1 MGRYIA
7 LLSMALALGSA
18 SVTAHAEASK
28 CQLRQVVELPVTM
41 AGMAPTVPVKINGKE
56 TRLMADSGAFYS
68 ILPESAPE
76 AFGMQTRMAPFGFYI
91 KGVNGTAQA
100 TIARAKDFEFAG
112 VPLKDIDF
120 LVAGRD
126 LTPGVSGVLGQNVLG
141 IGDVE
146 YDLANGAIRLFKPK
160 DCGKTALTY
169 WTHGK
174 APSILPIG
182 EFSPTQAR
190 TTSTAWVN
198 GKQIKVIFDT
208 GASYSVLKRSAAE
221 KVGIRISAD
230 DVDPGGLFNGFG
242 KRLIESWISPV
253 EQFAIGDEQ
262 VLHTRL
268 RVGDID
274 LQDSDMLLG
283 ADFFLSHRVYVA
295 NSQRKLYFTYNGGPV
310 FKLTRNEDAPKP
322 TSRPETAETLDAEG
336 YGRRAAASMA
346 RQDFAGAEAD
356 YGRAIGLD
364 PRKVSLLIDRAKAR
378 LSLGR
383 PVLALEDLSTAI
395 SLDPKNAEAM
405 LLKGQIYL
413 FEGDKAKARS
423 NFELAIA
430 AAPDNAGVRRAIAQ
444 YYEHARDYPAAIA
457 QLDAW
462 FVRFPKND
470 RQAEVRNERCW
481 LQSMEGTNL
490 ARALE
495 DCNLAL
501 KLGRN
506 NSAFLDSRGMVNLRL
521 GNLDAAIADYDAAIK
536 LQPKQAWSLYG
547 RGLAKQK
554 KGLMAE
560 GAADI
565 AAGLELKSDIKATAR
580 EVGLIDETGALK
592 LTAH

>member
-1 MGRYIA
+1 MARIA
-7 LLSMALALGSA
+7 AALALGLG
-18 SVTAHAEASK
+18 VTTARAETSK
-28 CQLRQVVELPVTM
+28 CQLRMVVELPVTM
-41 AGMAPTVPVKINGKE
+41 SGMAPTVPVKINGKE
-56 TRLMADSGAFYS
+56 TRLLADSGAFYS
-68 ILPESAPE
+68 ILPESAPA
-76 AFGMQTRMAPFGFYI
+76 AFGMETRMGPLGFYVT
-91 KGVNGTAQA
+91 GTNGSAQA
-100 TIARAKDFEFAG
+100 TIARAKDFEFAE
-112 VPLKDIDF
+112 VPLKNIDF
-120 LVAGRD
+120 VIAGRD
-126 LTPGVSGVLGQNVLG
+126 LMPGISGLLGQNVLG

-160 DCGKTALTY
+160 DCGKAALSY

-174 APSILPIG
+174 VPSILPIG
-182 EFSPTQAR
+182 EFTPLRPR
-190 TTSTAWVN
+190 TTATAWVN
-198 GKQIKVIFDT
+198 GKQIKVMFDT

-221 KVGIRISAD
+221 KVGIRVSSD
-230 DVDPGGLFNGFG
+230 DVDPGGLLNGFG
-242 KRLIESWISPV
+242 RRLAESWISPV
-253 EQFAIGDEQ
+253 DQFAIGDEQ

-274 LQDSDMLLG
+274 LGEADMLLG

-310 FKLTRNEDAPKP
+310 FRLTRNEDRPSAAPKP
-322 TSRPETAETLDAEG
+322 EAAETLDADG
-336 YGRRAAASMA
+336 YSRRASASMA
-346 RQDFAGAEAD
+346 RRDYAGAEAD
-356 YGRAIGLD
+356 YGRALALE
-364 PRKVSLLIDRAKAR
+364 PKKVQLLIDRAKAR
-378 LSLGR
+378 LTLGR

-395 SLDPKNAEAM
+395 SLDPKNSEAM
-405 LLKGQIYL
+405 LLKGQVYL

-423 NFELAIA
+423 NFDLAIA
-430 AAPDNAGVRRAIAQ
+430 AAPDNPEVRRAVAQ
-444 YYEHARDYPAAIA
+444 FYEHAKDYPSAIA
-457 QLDAW
+457 ELDTW
-462 FVRFPKND
+462 FVHFPKND

-481 LQSMEGTNL
+481 LLSLQGTNL

-521 GNLDAAIADYDAAIK
+521 GNLEAAIADYDAAIK

-580 EVGLIDETGALK
+580 EVGLIDESGALR
-592 LTAH
+592 LSVH